1 MKQFFENLKSIR
13 KMIRVGNPPEQVIQ
27 VCPVCLSK
35 SLSVE
40 PNFLAFIA
48 PKMYYCTIC
57 EYKGPIFA
65 EIPIDDYNTMV
76 KIEEAENISSRIEV
90 EF

>member
-1 MKQFFENLKSIR
+1 MKQFFKNLKSIT

-35 SLSVE
+35 SLTIQ

-48 PKMYYCTIC
+48 PKMYHCQIC
-57 EYKGPIFA
+57 DYEGPIFA
-65 EIPIDDYNTMV
+65 EIPAEDYKTHLQNENGEYQTFP
-76 KIEEAENISSRIEV
+76 IEIE
-90 EF
+90 